1 MKRRI
6 ALVCG
11 TILWL
16 AGQPLAAWAAPA
28 APVHTNKTK
37 FRIPFK
43 FDAAEMQALGAR
55 EVRLYVSRDR
65 GGTWQHTQSVPPDA
79 AKFQFQAPAEGEYW
93 FVVRTLDG
101 QNRMHPDSPTME
113 PGLMVVVD
121 TTAPQIKVELRE
133 TSSGRVQLAWAATDA
148 HVDVAQLRLEYIQP
162 GQPDWQTVGV
172 VPRAI
177 GQTEWSV
184 PQAGMVAVRA
194 SIGDHAKNSGRA
206 ETQLRVSAA
215 PEGTRPATPASRQ
228 PVALPSLGAAPDLAQ
243 SPLGAPPAGLTL
255 PAEGPA
261 IRERSPVFAQP
272 VSRATDGLQTV
283 EQPVP
288 SLSAVPN
295 LNTVPTSDGG
305 TMSLNPA
312 PGSGSVDMSPSIAS
326 GATRPAG
333 DGAAWGDQSKK
344 SRLINS
350 RRFHLGYSIQDVGPS
365 GIGAVE
371 IYATDTDGQ
380 RWFRYGEDADRQSPA
395 VIEVPGEGTYGF
407 ALCVRSGAGLSS
419 EPPVNGT
426 PPPIVV
432 RVDQTAPTIE
442 IAGVEQGRGGTA
454 NRVVV
459 NYRYNDDNPADQ
471 PIQISFS
478 ATGADPW
485 QPIQGWQENTGRF
498 VWAVG
503 PNVPARFFLRVEARD
518 SAGNQRS
525 VATSQPVL
533 IDLSRPTARIIDIE
547 AQGIGNAPGL

>member
-1 MKRRI
+1 MKRWI
-6 ALVCG
+6 ALGCG
-11 TILWL
+11 TLLWL
-16 AGQPLAAWAAPA
+16 AAQPSGVWAGPA
-28 APVHTNKTK
+28 SAVHTSKAK

-43 FDAAEMQALGAR
+43 FDAAEMQSLGAK

-65 GGTWQHTQSVPPDA
+65 GASWQHSQTVAPDA
-79 AKFQFQAPAEGEYW
+79 GKFQFQAPAEGEYW

-121 TTAPQIKVELRE
+121 TTAPQIRVELRE
-133 TSSGRVQLAWAATDA
+133 TAPGRVQLAWAATDA
-148 HVDVAQLRLEYIQP
+148 NVDVSQLRLEYIQP
-162 GQPDWQTVGV
+162 GQPDWQVVSV

-177 GQTEWSV
+177 GQTEWNV

-194 SIGDHAKNSGRA
+194 IIGDHAKNTGRS

-215 PEGTRPATPASRQ
+215 PEGVRSTAPASRQ
-228 PVALPSLGAAPDLAQ
+228 PVALPAPGLGNDLAQ
-243 SPLGAPPAGLTL
+243 SPLANTPLAAPASGLDGT
-255 PAEGPA
+255 GPA

-272 VSRATDGLQTV
+272 VSTAADGLQAV
-283 EQPVP
+283 EP
-288 SLSAVPN
+288 SPPRLS
-295 LNTVPTSDGG
+295 TIPTSDGG
-305 TMSLNPA
+305 TMLLSPA
-312 PGSGSVDMSPSIAS
+312 PGSGTVDLSPSIAS
-326 GATRPAG
+326 GASSRAG
-333 DGAAWGDQSKK
+333 ENNGWGVSGRKT
-344 SRLINS
+344 RLINS

-365 GIGAVE
+365 GVGAVE

-380 RWFRYGEDADRQSPA
+380 RWFRYGEDTDRQSPA

-419 EPPVNGT
+419 EPPANGT

-454 NRVVV
+454 NRLVV
-459 NYRYNDDNPADQ
+459 NYRYNDENPGDQ

-478 ATGADPW
+478 ATGTDPW
-485 QPIQGWQENTGRF
+485 QPIQGWGENTGRF

-503 PNVPARFFLRVEARD
+503 PNVPARFYLRVEARD
-518 SAGNQRS
+518 AAGNVRS
-525 VATSQPVL
+525 VATNQPVM

-547 AQGIGNAPGL
+547 TQGIGEAPGL

>member
-1 MKRRI
+1 MTRWF
-6 ALVCG
+6 ALGCG
-11 TILWL
+11 TLLWL
-16 AGQPLAAWAAPA
+16 AAQPLAAWGAPA
-28 APVHTNKTK
+28 TPVHTNKTK

-43 FDAAEMQALGAR
+43 FDAAEMQTLGAK

-65 GGTWQHTQSVPPDA
+65 GGTWHHAQTVAPDA
-79 AKFQFQAPAEGEYW
+79 GKFQFQAPGEGEYW

-113 PGLMVVVD
+113 PGLTVVVD
-121 TTAPQIKVELRE
+121 TTPPQIRVELRE
-133 TSSGRVQLAWAATDA
+133 TAPGRVQLAWAATDS
-148 HVDVAQLRLEYIQP
+148 HVDVSQLRLEYIQP
-162 GQPDWQTVGV
+162 GQPDWQVVSV

-194 SIGDHAKNSGRA
+194 LVGDHAKNTGKS
-206 ETQLRVSAA
+206 ETQLRVAAA
-215 PEGTRPATPASRQ
+215 PEGGRPTAPASRH
-228 PVALPSLGAAPDLAQ
+228 PVALPAPGVANDLAQ
-243 SPLGAPPAGLTL
+243 SPLASTGEGG
-255 PAEGPA
+255 EGPA

-272 VSRATDGLQTV
+272 VSSAAGGLQV
-283 EQPVP
+283 VDQPLPQLSSVP
-288 SLSAVPN
+288 TSS
-295 LNTVPTSDGG
+295 VPTSDGG
-305 TMSLNPA
+305 TMRLSPA
-312 PGSGSVDMSPSIAS
+312 PGSGSVDTSPSIAS
-326 GATRPAG
+326 GTSRTGESAG
-333 DGAAWGDQSKK
+333 WGDSGRKT
-344 SRLINS
+344 RLINS

-365 GIGAVE
+365 GVGAVE

-380 RWFRYGEDADRQSPA
+380 RWFRYGEDTDRQSPA
-395 VIEVPGEGTYGF
+395 VIEVPGEGIYGF

-459 NYRYNDDNPADQ
+459 NYRYNDDHPADQ

-478 ATGADPW
+478 ATGTDPW

-498 VWAVG
+498 VWVVG
-503 PNVPARFFLRVEARD
+503 PNVPARFYLRVEARD
-518 SAGNQRS
+518 AAGNVRS
-525 VATSQPVL
+525 VATNQPVL

-547 AQGIGNAPGL
+547 AQGIGAAPGL